1 MRQAIHLVVAMAA
14 VMLNLACCVSLPMS
28 DSAGGATSRL
38 FSPATVRPTLLPTD
52 PVKEAAPPATPPSVI
67 ARCPGQPCWEGM
79 RPGHTTAQAVER
91 YLAEHLSAQET
102 RFLGRVE
109 EDACLGFGWLTES
122 SRSRREIHTTD
133 DVMTY
138 LYVDVITP
146 TVTLRALVD
155 QLGLPEYIYSVMEM
169 PEPSAPY
176 GARYQLEVF
185 YPNAGLIFGLK
196 ANQPGM
202 IQPDLL
208 VDRIEYTFPGTLMEI
223 IRARLFCPERRG
235 QSALDI
241 GEEDFYYAQPWSGYG
256 RVAVY
261 QKSLGALPIQRRP
274 GVEKTPK
281 AVQP

>member
-1 MRQAIHLVVAMAA
+1 
-14 VMLNLACCVSLPMS
+14 
-28 DSAGGATSRL
+28 
-38 FSPATVRPTLLPTD
+38 
-52 PVKEAAPPATPPSVI
+52 
-67 ARCPGQPCWEGM
+67 
-79 RPGHTTAQAVER
+79 
-91 YLAEHLSAQET
+91 
-102 RFLGRVE
+102 
-109 EDACLGFGWLTES
+109 
-122 SRSRREIHTTD
+122 
-133 DVMTY
+133 MTY
-138 LYVDVITP
+138 LYIDVITP

-208 VDRIEYTFPGTLMEI
+208 VDRIEYTLPGTLMEI
-223 IRARLFCPERRG
+223 IRARLFCPEQRG